1 MFFNII
7 LCGFLL
13 FILLGILILI
23 LYENK
28 EKDKSAEDN
37 PYELSTM
44 LERLKQFF
52 YYNTSDIIHHKH
64 LTRQEL
70 KKLNNQRMSLHKALH
85 ECNLGSPVAKRFVK
99 EQIKEWLQS
108 TCKITPENVDQVI
121 PFHNVYRL
129 TTQDKFEILLYRYQM
144 EYGAQA
150 FSQLVKDYKLIENM
164 NGLDDPYEITESQI
178 ETIYDIA
185 GIRLTFID
193 KLEVLTQRLYQN
205 YKGHGAVDELRD
217 MDVDGISGGVSGSNS
232 SIDSHSPRYSIWVF
246 YKGLMIHLRFL
257 AFESIDELQ
266 KVCRN
271 IYRYGKPG
279 QLSSVKGYIVNEM
292 MDGSRVVVVRPPF
305 AESWSFFVRKFDY
318 RGVSKIT
325 ELLTDPNAS
334 MVILFLKLLIR
345 GEQIIGITGEQGS
358 GKTTLLKALIQYI
371 PPSYTLRVQELVFE
385 LHLRELYPER
395 NIISF
400 RETAEID
407 GREGLDLQKKTDGT
421 VNIIGEVASAPVAS
435 WLVMVSQ
442 VASKYTLFTHHAKT
456 TKHLIMALRNDLM
469 ITGAFQNERA
479 AQMQVKASIRF
490 DVHVAKDRKGHRF
503 IERITEIEPILESE
517 DIVVREIIRYQEGTY
532 QFVQPMSDCTK
543 EELLTHLSREERA
556 EYYKFLEQ
564 KEEVVS

>member
-1 MFFNII
+1 MVCGTLI
-7 LCGFLL
+7 LILVGFLV
-13 FILLGILILI
+13 LI

-28 EKDKSAEDN
+28 VKDKKQEEN
-37 PYELSTM
+37 PFELPIV
-44 LERLKQFF
+44 LEKLKQFF
-52 YYNTSDIIHHKH
+52 YQSTSDIIAHKH

-70 KKLNNQRMSLHKALH
+70 KKINNQRMCLHKALH
-85 ECNLGSPVAKRFVK
+85 ECNLGSSVAKRFVK

-108 TCKITPENVDQVI
+108 TYKITQENVDEVI
-121 PFHNVYRL
+121 PFHDVYRL

-150 FSQLVKDYKLIENM
+150 FSQLMKEYKLLEDK
-164 NGLDDPYEITESQI
+164 NGLDDPYEITEGQI
-178 ETIYDIA
+178 ENIYDVA
-185 GIRLTFID
+185 GIRLTFVD
-193 KLEVLTQRLYQN
+193 KLEILTQRLYQN
-205 YKGHGAVDELRD
+205 YKGHGPVDELRD
-217 MDVDGISGGVSGSNS
+217 MDIDGISGGVSGSNS
-232 SIDSHSPRYSIWVF
+232 YQDANSPRYSIWVF

-257 AFESIDELQ
+257 AFATLEELQ
-266 KVCRN
+266 KICRN
-271 IYRYGKPG
+271 IYRYGNPG
-279 QLSSVKGYIVNEM
+279 QLSSVRGYIVNEM

-305 AESWSFFVRKFDY
+305 AESWSFFVRKFDN
-318 RGVSKIT
+318 RGISKIS
-325 ELLTDPNAS
+325 ELITDENAS
-334 MVILFLKLLIR
+334 MVILLLRLLIR

-442 VASKYTLFTHHAKT
+442 VAIKYTLFTHHAKT

-469 ITGAFQNERA
+469 ITGAFQNEHA

-490 DVHVAKDRKGHRF
+490 DVHVAKDRKGHRY
-503 IERITEIEPILESE
+503 IERITEIEPTIDNE

-532 QFVQPMSDCTK
+532 QFVQPISECTR
-543 EELLTHLSREERA
+543 EELLTHLSTEEREA
-556 EYYKFLEQ
+556 YQQFFTWD
-564 KEEVVS
+564 KEDVVS